1 MGGREW
7 AAKWAEVQPDTL
19 KMGQVEGQIKLKL
32 NAVHILFNLSHAPLE
47 KSNYYVLANTGG
59 NSTVCLAAKQE
70 TCLPPPPPPLLPLLH
85 PVQLKSWT
93 RGGSSLSFGNLGA
106 PSLR

>member
-70 TCLPPPPPPLLPLLH
+70 TCLPPPPPP
-85 PVQLKSWT
+85 
-93 RGGSSLSFGNLGA
+93 SSLSSIPCNLRVGPGEEA
-106 PSLR
+106 RSALETLGLLV